1 MQLGLGLLN
10 FGSWFADWQ
19 QLIDVARA
27 ADGAG
32 VDRIVVS
39 DHVLLGERLDAYA
52 WGRFPTGPDAPWL
65 EPLAVLTAV
74 AAATSRIRLA
84 TGILIAPLRSAGVLA
99 KTVATLDV
107 LSGGRVDLGVGVG
120 WQREEYDA
128 IGLDFERRGAL
139 LDETIAACRELWE
152 QMPASYD
159 GDLVSFADIYCS
171 PQPMQQPLPVW
182 FSGTL
187 NARNV
192 RRVVELGNGWIPIMG
207 ATLDDIRAGGAL
219 VREKAA
225 RPIDVQA
232 PLPPVKAADGRLDL
246 SATMAQLPDLAD
258 AGVTNV
264 YLNIASVASDANFA
278 MAMLPELVDAFRSA
292 TP

>member
-19 QLIDVARA
+19 QLIAAARA
-27 ADGAG
+27 ADDAG
-32 VDRIVVS
+32 VDRIVLS
-39 DHVLLGERLDAYA
+39 DHVLLGENLDAYA

-65 EPLAVLTAV
+65 EPLTVATAI

-84 TGILIAPLRSAGVLA
+84 TGILIAPLRPAPLLA

-107 LSGGRVDLGVGVG
+107 LSNGRVDLGVGVG
-120 WQREEYDA
+120 WQREEYA
-128 IGLDFERRGAL
+128 ALGVDFDGRGAR
-139 LDETIAACRELWE
+139 LDETIAACRILWE

-159 GDLVSFADIYCS
+159 GTAISFSGIYCS
-171 PQPMQQPLPVW
+171 PPPVQRPLPVW

-187 NARNV
+187 NARNL

-207 ATLDDIRAGGAL
+207 ATLDDIRAGATQL
-219 VREKAA
+219 RDKAG

-232 PLPPVKAADGRLDL
+232 PLPPVKSGEGGLDIA
-246 SATMAQLPDLAD
+246 ATMAQLPDLAD

-264 YLNIASVASDANFA
+264 YLNIASLAPDATSA
-278 MAMLPELVDAFRSA
+278 TALLPALVDAFRSA
-292 TP
+292 AP